1 MNADTFSKWIQS
13 EGLDGSFR
21 PDRFEFEFL
30 AFYESLP
37 LQTLETV
44 DMDDGGTEGD
54 NSAFTIFD
62 DPGRG

>member
-1 MNADTFSKWIQS
+1 MRTMAMNADTFSKWIVLTILRS
-13 EGLDGSFR
+13 NRLE
-21 PDRFEFEFL
+21 L

-44 DMDDGGTEGD
+44 DIDDGGTGGD
-54 NSAFTIFD
+54 NNSAFTIFN